1 MNTMRSSEDGNHFD
15 ATAFQNAFGNT
26 SSGVSAMLIGA
37 LVQAKSLGNNNT
49 TESDTSTHSRS
60 SSTMTSDDFKHA
72 LSLPQDNKSK
82 QRNSWTFGWFS
93 SPQSPTSPEPE
104 NNTTLHHGTPPTPS
118 SKPSIPTLDIAAARQ
133 EGMYFY
139 HFSQLILTCVY
150 DRD

>member
-72 LSLPQDNKSK
+72 LSPPQDNKSK

-104 NNTTLHHGTPPTPS
+104 NNTTLHHGIPPTPS
-118 SKPSIPTLDIAAARQ
+118 SKPSIPALDIAAARQ
-133 EGMYFY
+133 EGMHFY
-139 HFSQLILTCVY
+139 HFSQLILICVY